1 MWETME
7 PGPFLSNSKE
17 WWSCGTKLR
26 CDDKMWGAHI
36 PVVGGEG
43 HDGGEDGERCEG
55 GSEDVEQGVTGATRC
70 TAGTGHGCVLTWSD
84 LRSSHHHQH
93 EATEATT
100 QQLPYV
106 YYSLQLPV
114 TILQTTNIILSVLDT
129 IILSSPPDH
138 STLALSYNSL

>member
-1 MWETME
+1 M
-7 PGPFLSNSKE
+7 
-17 WWSCGTKLR
+17 
-26 CDDKMWGAHI
+26 
-36 PVVGGEG
+36 VGGEG
-43 HDGGEDGERCEG
+43 GEGGEDGEGGEE
-55 GSEDVEQGVTGATRC
+55 GSEDVEQVTTGAWSCGARS
-70 TAGTGHGCVLTWSD
+70 GHGCVLTWSD

-138 STLALSYNSL
+138 STIALSYNSLLYYTEPFMIFSIANPGGFH